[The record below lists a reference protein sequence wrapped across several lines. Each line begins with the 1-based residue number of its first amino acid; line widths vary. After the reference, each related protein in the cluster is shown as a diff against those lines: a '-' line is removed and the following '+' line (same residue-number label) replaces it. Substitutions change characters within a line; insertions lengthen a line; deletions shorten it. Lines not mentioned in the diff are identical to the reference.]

1 MFKSKDKYK
10 YRGSIDAYG
19 GGSDIV
25 EISGDIGDEK
35 PPVLL
40 RVSKAL
46 LKYIKEI
53 GGTDAEERYLLS
65 DYCYGNML
73 TVTRI
78 EVPGDKEGIPAKIIT
93 CEEIWSEDVVI
104 FGEQEYIETQKPKS
118 MSWEEYDRWREWE
131 REHTK

>member
-1 MFKSKDKYK
+1 MFTNEDKYK
-10 YRGSIDAYG
+10 YRGSVDEYG

-25 EISGDIGDEK
+25 TISGNIRDEK

-40 RVSKAL
+40 RVAPAL
-46 LKYIKEI
+46 LTYIKEL

-65 DYCYGNML
+65 DYYYGDML

-78 EVPGDKEGIPAKIIT
+78 EIPGDRGLIPAKIIT

-104 FGEQEYIETQKPKS
+104 FGEKEYIETQKPKS
-118 MSWEEYDRWREWE
+118 MSWEEFGRWRDWE

>member
-46 LKYIKEI
+46 LKYINEI

-78 EVPGDKEGIPAKIIT
+78 EVPGDKEGIPANLCPT
-93 CEEIWSEDVVI
+93 ARS
-104 FGEQEYIETQKPKS
+104 
-118 MSWEEYDRWREWE
+118 
-131 REHTK
+131 